1 MSETI
6 DEKVKLYKR
15 YFARCHEGE
24 EISEFV
30 SEVVLSTIICEHK
43 KTLSN
48 CEHVQKI
55 YMAMLHDCL
64 CLCREVMFSWLK
76 EQGKYEG
83 LCECGKDAFAP

>member
-1 MSETI
+1 MSGTI

-43 KTLSN
+43 KPFRTASM
-48 CEHVQKI
+48 CKKFIWPCSMTVCVSVEK
-55 YMAMLHDCL
+55 L
-64 CLCREVMFSWLK
+64 CFP
-76 EQGKYEG
+76 G
-83 LCECGKDAFAP
+83 